1 MHFSNISDAAIL
13 QRYDDNNDLFHH
25 FNVLLYLMSGI
36 LPN

>member
-1 MHFSNISDAAIL
+1 MHFSNIADAAIL
-13 QRYDDNNDLFHH
+13 QHYVNDNDLFHH